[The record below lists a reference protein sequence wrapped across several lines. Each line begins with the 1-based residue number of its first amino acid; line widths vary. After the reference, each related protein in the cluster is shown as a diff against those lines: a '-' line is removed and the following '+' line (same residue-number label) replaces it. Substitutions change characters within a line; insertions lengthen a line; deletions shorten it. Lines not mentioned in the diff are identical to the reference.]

1 MSARQ
6 ETIECYY
13 NVYKSLHGVKPRY
26 IDFSVMTDKQ
36 VDEAMSRLSIE
47 NNEYWAAQA

>member
-1 MSARQ
+1 MSPRQ

-13 NVYKSLHGVKPRY
+13 NVYKSLHGVKPRW
-26 IDFSVMTDKQ
+26 IDFDTMSDQQ

-47 NNEYWAAQA
+47 NNQYWAAQA